1 MIRSIPQKMKIQF
14 KLPVLIAML
23 ASLLSCTTQTTETAE
38 TPQTNETAS
47 TAAVNVSLKDASQN
61 TILKQYLLLK
71 DALVLSD
78 ATKTQE
84 AAKTLQQSLAASKEF
99 ETSQA
104 AADSIAKTNDLAQQ
118 RKTFTNLSNQLIS
131 VFRKAAVAKG
141 AFYVQFC
148 PMANEGD
155 GGYWLAQEEEVRNP
169 YYGDEMLNCGEVKEK
184 IK

>member
-1 MIRSIPQKMKIQF
+1 MKIQF
-14 KLPVLIAML
+14 KLPVLTAIL
-23 ASLLSCTTQTTETAE
+23 ASLLACTTQTTETAE
-38 TPQTNETAS
+38 TTQTSETTS
-47 TAAVNVSLKDASQN
+47 TAVNVSLKDASQN
-61 TILKQYLLLK
+61 TILKQYLTLK
-71 DALVLSD
+71 DALVSSD

-141 AFYVQFC
+141 AVYVQFC

-155 GGYWLAQEEEVRNP
+155 GGYWLAQEKEVRNP

>member
-1 MIRSIPQKMKIQF
+1 MKIQI
-14 KLPVLIAML
+14 KLPVLIALL
-23 ASLLSCTTQTTETAE
+23 APLLACNPQTTETAE
-38 TPQTNETAS
+38 TTQTSETAS
-47 TAAVNVSLKDASQN
+47 TAVNVSLKDASQN

-71 DALVLSD
+71 DALVSSD

-84 AAKTLQQSLAASKEF
+84 AAKTLQQSLAANKEY

-131 VFRKAAVAKG
+131 VFRKAAVTKG
-141 AFYVQFC
+141 AVYVQFC